1 MSQCCSFHNCPSSLL
16 PMGRSDARPS
26 AGSVRQSP
34 LRLSVSLQGMNWR
47 HSVARS
53 MSAPTG
59 FSQWAE
65 AMLALEENRW
75 GNFQCDHQFV
85 DLTSYASSRYILHTR
100 AAAVERS
107 VIVSVEMH
115 CHSENK
121 RGCTVW
127 IDRFCFSLLRPW
139 QYMSALC
146 KHAHVCPHVSCMHDG
161 PPCVVLFGLPQQ
173 LFGGD
178 ICHVSRA
185 ESTGDGGR
193 KDNAICCATNFSNS
207 LRPPPRAVEDDTEQ
221 FDSHR

>member
-1 MSQCCSFHNCPSSLL
+1 MVAALAEMHSCTHLLPGDTILQSNACQGLQSVSQCCSFHNGPSSLL

-107 VIVSVEMH
+107 VIVSLDMH
-115 CHSENK
+115 CHSENN
-121 RGCTVW
+121 RDCAVW
-127 IDRFCFSLLRPW
+127 VKCFCFFSPVSLAVVECSVQASLMYARTRPVF
-139 QYMSALC
+139 MMDL
-146 KHAHVCPHVSCMHDG
+146 HV
-161 PPCVVLFGLPQQ
+161 
-173 LFGGD
+173 
-178 ICHVSRA
+178 
-185 ESTGDGGR
+185 
-193 KDNAICCATNFSNS
+193 
-207 LRPPPRAVEDDTEQ
+207 
-221 FDSHR
+221 

>member
-1 MSQCCSFHNCPSSLL
+1 
-16 PMGRSDARPS
+16 MGRSDARPS

-53 MSAPTG
+53 ISAPTC

-107 VIVSVEMH
+107 VIVSLDMH
-115 CHSENK
+115 CHSENN
-121 RGCTVW
+121 RDCAVW
-127 IDRFCFSLLRPW
+127 VDCFCFSLLCPW
-139 QYMSALC
+139 QWMSVLC
-146 KHAHVCPHVSCMHDG
+146 KHAHVCPHVSCIHDG
-161 PPCVVLFGLPQQ
+161 PPCVVFVGLPQQ
-173 LFGGD
+173 FFLAV
-178 ICHVSRA
+178 ICNVSRVD
-185 ESTGDGGR
+185 TTRHGRR
-193 KDNAICCATNFSNS
+193 KDNAT
-207 LRPPPRAVEDDTEQ
+207 
-221 FDSHR
+221 